1 MKDERFKKISFLF
14 LVLVFFSFLLFF
26 FDKKG
31 WISPVFSLLRKPIN
45 RVEQSFFESYKNIST
60 FFSFSSR
67 DATDK
72 KIIGLEGKLR
82 YLAQEEN
89 KLSSCLEENKR
100 IKRLLG
106 ASLPIKW
113 QFMEARV
120 IGVSEK
126 MRIARGKK
134 DGLEEGMNVM
144 AENILVGKIVFVD
157 EDTSLIQLANDF
169 SSKIPVEVK
178 RPDVEG
184 SQARGILFGQS
195 GNNFLLDKVLQ
206 AEFIQKGDLIVTSGE
221 EGWLPDLLI
230 GQIEDVSG
238 KSAEIY
244 KKASVSPLINYQGL
258 SFVFIVTRK

>member
-1 MKDERFKKISFLF
+1 MKGEQFKKISFLF
-14 LVLVFFSFLLFF
+14 LVLVFFSSFLFF

-31 WISPVFSLLRKPIN
+31 WISPVFVLIRKPIN
-45 RVEQSFFESYKNIST
+45 QTEQSFFNSYKNISN

-67 DATDK
+67 SATDK
-72 KIIGLEGKLR
+72 RIIELEGKLR
-82 YLAQEEN
+82 YLAQEKNE
-89 KLSSCLEENKR
+89 LSSCLEENKK

-126 MRIARGKK
+126 MKIARGKK
-134 DGLEEGMNVM
+134 DGLKEGMNVVS
-144 AENILVGKIVFVD
+144 EDILVGKIVFVG
-157 EDTSLIQLANDF
+157 EDTSLIQLINDS

-178 RPDVEG
+178 RPDIEG

-195 GNNFLLDKVLQ
+195 GNNLLLDKVLQ
-206 AEFIQKGDLIVTSGE
+206 AEFIQKRDLIVTSGE

-230 GQIEDVSG
+230 GQIEEVSG

-244 KKASVSPLINYQGL
+244 KKAKVSPLINYQGL
-258 SFVFIVTRK
+258 SFVFIVTRE